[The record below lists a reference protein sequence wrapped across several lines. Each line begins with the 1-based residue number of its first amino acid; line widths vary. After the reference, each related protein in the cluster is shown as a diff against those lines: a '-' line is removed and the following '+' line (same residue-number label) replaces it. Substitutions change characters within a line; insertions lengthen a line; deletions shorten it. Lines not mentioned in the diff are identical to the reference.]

1 MSSTPLRVVRDS
13 VRRSELITLAQSQFG
28 DMVKAVVDVRR
39 GIMAIGG
46 ELQADEE
53 ALLLDEGSAQAD
65 LWGINLYPEESDE
78 AWIEFDSMINVRP
91 SQGNP
96 SRNVEDQALR
106 EQIRRVVTTLVVE

>member
-1 MSSTPLRVVRDS
+1 M
-13 VRRSELITLAQSQFG
+13 
-28 DMVKAVVDVRR
+28 KAVVDVRR